1 MRGIFHQSGNF
12 LHALRI
18 ARHNRQGGALQI
30 GFGQAKMENVMKY
43 VVILLILAVAAM
55 ASARYL

>member
-30 GFGQAKMENVMKY
+30 GFGQAKMENVRLCHFQTPVKG
-43 VVILLILAVAAM
+43 
-55 ASARYL
+55 R